1 MYCHVNSNNRH
12 FWSIELLT
20 QFFISHWESHMLSYR
35 SRDLNFLN
43 CMVLST
49 LLRKSFRCPRDNDVF
64 HRHVKS
70 VEKLDLHMH
79 CELSSDSTKALEL
92 EISVRIVAELAILRP
107 HSFAVIL
114 ANEESHLFDD
124 LLRFDITSALQLN
137 IERCLISGSKLVAI
151 TILAAIVKALLHESE
166 VVIGLRAERVPI
178 FYLNLIVVSSLV
190 WWELYSIGD
199 VGRLGAD

>member
-1 MYCHVNSNNRH
+1 
-12 FWSIELLT
+12 
-20 QFFISHWESHMLSYR
+20 
-35 SRDLNFLN
+35 
-43 CMVLST
+43 
-49 LLRKSFRCPRDNDVF
+49 
-64 HRHVKS
+64 
-70 VEKLDLHMH
+70 MH
-79 CELSSDSTKALEL
+79 CELSSDSTKAFEL

-137 IERCLISGSKLVAI
+137 IERCLICGSELVAII
-151 TILAAIVKALLHESE
+151 TILAAIIKALLHDSK

-199 VGRLGAD
+199 VGRLWADQLLFEPQIFFFIRLLSDLRRDLIVNSALVVVRQ